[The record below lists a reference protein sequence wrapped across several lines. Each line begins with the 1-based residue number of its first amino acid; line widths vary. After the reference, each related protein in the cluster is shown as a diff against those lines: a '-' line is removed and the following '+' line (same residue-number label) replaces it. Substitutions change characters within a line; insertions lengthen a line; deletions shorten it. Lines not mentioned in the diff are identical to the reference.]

1 MTASC
6 AVISGASATASA
18 TTSASLCLS
27 KRGPAE
33 VTSWP
38 GTRYFQPSAQQPLH
52 LHSAPP
58 ASLVSVYHSLFL
70 LAWIMVRGSL
80 HLRDTTASLQLGE
93 EKNRVESQFPTE
105 NMPVTC
111 SCRPISTVGT
121 SGDGILFCYGRL
133 LLRTYGFEACQ

>member
-6 AVISGASATASA
+6 AVISGASATAF
-18 TTSASLCLS
+18 ASLCLS

-33 VTSWP
+33 SHFLA
-38 GTRYFQPSAQQPLH
+38 GKRYFQPSAQPPLH

-58 ASLVSVYHSLFL
+58 ASLVAVYHSLFC

-80 HLRDTTASLQLGE
+80 HSQDTTASLQLGK

-111 SCRPISTVGT
+111 SSRPISTVGT

-133 LLRTYGFEACQ
+133 LPRI